1 MDLRRES
8 DIEQLRRVAIAQQIQ
23 IEQLLGM
30 LRATCNELA
39 VLKGSEGEL
48 QQTLSLVE
56 DLSKQAQAVAAQIE
70 KLPDSPAD
78 GDKSRKSRE
87 SFGPT
92 EQPKLPIVEQ
102 LFELDAADTMCPS
115 CGGTPSPMKGHSRP
129 AI

>member
-1 MDLRRES
+1 MDLRHES

-30 LRATCNELA
+30 LRAKCNELA

-48 QQTLSLVE
+48 QQTLALVE
-56 DLSKQAQAVAAQIE
+56 DLSKKAQAVAAQID
-70 KLPDSPAD
+70 KLPAASTN
-78 GDKSRKSRE
+78 SRQDRKPRE

-102 LFELDAADTMCPS
+102 TFELDAADTTCPS
-115 CGGTPSPMKGHSRP
+115 CGG
-129 AI
+129 